1 MTILEKRTA
10 DDRLFDIDCSK
21 LLDADETINAVGII
35 TADGTTGLT
44 FGTGVVNTQ
53 AVSYTDDETGI
64 TRTVAIGKV
73 VQVRIRQGRGEAVV
87 AAIADPAVPPGVVR
101 LSAAHASTCG
111 LEGLAGPIQMERA

>member
-73 VQVRIRQGRGEAVV
+73 VQGRIRQGTIPANRQAMDCTVRVPLSTSKNTAVEATVLLRLTNK
-87 AAIADPAVPPGVVR
+87 APA
-101 LSAAHASTCG
+101 
-111 LEGLAGPIQMERA
+111 